1 MKNKYDFIITG
12 SGASGLILAYRMI
25 HDDYYQDKSILLI
38 DKDQKDSN
46 DRTWCFWEKG
56 QGEWDDILE
65 KSWKN
70 IAFKSAVHSETIS
83 IQPYTYKMIRSADF
97 YKKIHAELNQNSN
110 FSMVYDTVETIEEI
124 EDVVKVQG
132 RKEAYQGG
140 KVLNSIVFDNA
151 YRNQRKYPVLKQ
163 HFLGWFI
170 KTEEDYFDDQ
180 TATFMDFTV
189 KQQNNTRFMYI
200 LPMSKK
206 EALFEYTLFSEDL
219 LTTEEYESAIKKYL
233 EEKGITKY
241 TIVEKENGIIPMT
254 CYKFW
259 EHNSKNVLNLGTVG
273 GWSKAST
280 GYTFMNIGKKTKEL
294 VDFLKTGK
302 DLNTF
307 HKTSR
312 FWYYDLL
319 LLDVLHKENGIG
331 SKVFGYLFKRNKTHQ
346 IFKFLDEETSF
357 PEEFRIMASIP
368 PWRFIKALLGRIF

>member
-12 SGASGLILAYRMI
+12 SGASGLILVYRMI
-25 HDDYYQDKSILLI
+25 HDSYYDDKSILLI
-38 DKDQKDSN
+38 DKVQKDSN
-46 DRTWCFWEKG
+46 DRTWCFWQKG

-65 KSWKN
+65 KSWEN
-70 IAFKSAVHSETIS
+70 IAFKSTVHAEEIS
-83 IQPYTYKMIRSADF
+83 IQPYTYKMIRSAEF
-97 YKKIHAELNQNSN
+97 YRKIHKEIHQKSN
-110 FSMVYDTVETIEEI
+110 ISIVYDTVESIQEVDGI
-124 EDVVKVQG
+124 VKVEGQDVSYLG
-132 RKEAYQGG
+132 S

-151 YRNQRKYPVLKQ
+151 YRNQTKYPVLKQ

-170 KTEEDYFDDQ
+170 KTEEAFFDDS

-189 KQQNNTRFMYI
+189 EQNNNTRFMYI
-200 LPMSKK
+200 LPMSKN

-219 LTTEEYESAIKKYL
+219 LTKQEYEDAIIQYL

-241 TIVEKENGIIPMT
+241 TIVEKEEGVIPMT

-259 EHNSKNVLNLGTVG
+259 EHNSKNILHLGTVG

-280 GYTFMNIGKKTKEL
+280 GYTFMNIGKKTKDL
-294 VDFLKTGK
+294 VNFLKTGK

-319 LLDVLHKENGIG
+319 LLDVLHKENAIG
-331 SKVFGYLFKRNKTHQ
+331 SEVFGYLFKRNRTHQ